1 MTQLQKDFKKILKT
15 ISSCTNIDQLTT
27 AREMIN
33 LMSKKYTFSKNDE
46 FFRFMYSK
54 EYTVARL
61 LEHYIDKKK
70 ELLNIN

>member
-1 MTQLQKDFKKILKT
+1 MTTIKTDYKKVLKV
-15 ISSCTNIDQLTT
+15 ISSCTNIAQLTT

-54 EYTVARL
+54 EYTVSRL